1 MDGLNALG
9 QSFDGGRTPAARRL
23 CPKVFATDR
32 QNRAK
37 RNYKLAPVGTITSE
51 LLAPNLACTQ

>member
-1 MDGLNALG
+1 MDGLNSLG

-37 RNYKLAPVGTITSE
+37 RNYTSMPTTSASSDA
-51 LLAPNLACTQ
+51 LPPNLACSQ